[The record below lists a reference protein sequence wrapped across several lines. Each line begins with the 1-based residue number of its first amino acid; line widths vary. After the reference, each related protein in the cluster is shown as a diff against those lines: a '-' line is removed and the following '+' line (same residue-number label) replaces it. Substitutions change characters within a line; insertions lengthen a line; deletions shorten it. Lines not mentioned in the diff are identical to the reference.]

1 MNILL
6 RTHTR
11 QVVTTLFMLLAV
23 LLVMHLMVVLSHL
36 FLQKEVGAFTVL
48 FDMDRE
54 ANMPTLFN
62 VLLFFL
68 GALLFFLLGR
78 TAQGRARWPWML
90 MTFVFLFLAFDE
102 GSQIHEKLMLITLRL
117 MGSAGT
123 SREDMG
129 LFFYAWIIPYFIGAV
144 LLAIVLL
151 PWLFRLEPQLRW
163 GLMLSGTVFVFGAIF
178 MESYSGKVAEV
189 IINQPWDPA
198 SKPWIPCH
206 AYPPGQCML
215 YADKWYVTL
224 YTIEEVMEMSGLI
237 LCAGFLMRGLE
248 RRQAKVTLEIGK
260 P

>member
-11 QVVTTLFMLLAV
+11 QIVTTLFLFLAL
-23 LLVMHLMVVLSHL
+23 LLVMHLVVAVAHL
-36 FLQKEVGAFTVL
+36 FLHREFGAFTVL

-54 ANMPTLFN
+54 ANMPALFN
-62 VLLFFL
+62 VMLFFL

-78 TAQGRARWPWML
+78 TSQGRDRWPWML
-90 MTFVFLFLAFDE
+90 MTFIFLFLALDE

-117 MGSAGT
+117 MGSTGT

-129 LFFYAWIIPYFIGAV
+129 FLFYAWIIPYFIGV
-144 LLAIVLL
+144 VVLAIVLF
-151 PWLFRLEPQLRW
+151 PWLIRLEPQLRW
-163 GLMLSGTVFVFGAIF
+163 GLMLSGTVYVFGAIF
-178 MESYSGKVAEV
+178 MESYSGKVAED
-189 IINQPWDPA
+189 IIKYPWDPA
-198 SKPWIPCH
+198 SKPWMPCH
-206 AYPPGQCML
+206 AYISGQCML
-215 YADKWYVTL
+215 YADAWYVTL